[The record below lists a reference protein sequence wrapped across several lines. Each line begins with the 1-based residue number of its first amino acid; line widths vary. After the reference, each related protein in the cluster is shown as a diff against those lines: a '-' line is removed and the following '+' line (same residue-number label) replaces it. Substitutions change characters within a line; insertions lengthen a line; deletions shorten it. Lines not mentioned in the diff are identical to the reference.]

1 MGGLVITI
9 IMFVVV
15 YAIDFTFLYKSY
27 GMPYLNALVQ
37 SLTFMR
43 DCGLRVTI
51 RSWMIIQTTK
61 RLMAVIAVMFVSYTM
76 SGISAKLKNRAVS
89 SVALVGIVIIIV
101 IMKRF
106 L

>member
-1 MGGLVITI
+1 
-9 IMFVVV
+9 
-15 YAIDFTFLYKSY
+15 
-27 GMPYLNALVQ
+27 
-37 SLTFMR
+37 
-43 DCGLRVTI
+43 
-51 RSWMIIQTTK
+51 
-61 RLMAVIAVMFVSYTM
+61 MAVIAVMFVSYTM

>member
-1 MGGLVITI
+1 
-9 IMFVVV
+9 
-15 YAIDFTFLYKSY
+15 
-27 GMPYLNALVQ
+27 MPYLNAPVQ

-51 RSWMIIQTTK
+51 RSWMIIQTIK